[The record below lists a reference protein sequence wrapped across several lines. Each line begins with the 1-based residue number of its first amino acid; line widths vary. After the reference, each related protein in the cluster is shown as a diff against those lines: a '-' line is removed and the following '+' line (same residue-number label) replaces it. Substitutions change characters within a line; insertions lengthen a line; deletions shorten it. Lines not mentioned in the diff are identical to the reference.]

1 MTFPRPVLE
10 EGTEDSKD
18 SSLLTLWD
26 IFGRR
31 LSKAQWK
38 KWRRHYLDEIE
49 RYKNQEY
56 LGPFIARG
64 RRGHRGEQGLEGLM
78 GPQGP
83 PGPPGEDAPR
93 GECFPSTATR
103 DPNVTLDTS
112 ALEQSFKKLG
122 ESMEKVWGAQYEMN
136 RMVRKQ
142 LDASNLAQENQ
153 VRAMD
158 ELKDSNRQRN
168 FDYMFAN
175 IKVYDGKS
183 SVEFNEYTERLETA
197 CMISGRDIRKAAIA
211 LSSGAVTKVIKSI
224 PKKEPWSVVKAELK
238 RCFSENKTKV
248 HAATLFNN
256 FRRQG
261 HDENLRSYI
270 YVYTKAHRE
279 ATGVPAKDEY
289 DVGRKLDFLTRL
301 RNGAIANKISQSEDF
316 MKYHKYTLEDCFEK
330 ALHLESRFQAN
341 EMMNLTRENQID
353 QAKEK
358 KENQKQKNDEGVD
371 VYELTDGTKGG
382 NRKFGNC
389 YQR

>member
-1 MTFPRPVLE
+1 MLKKCFNLKSNAVYN
-10 EGTEDSKD
+10 
-18 SSLLTLWD
+18 SS
-26 IFGRR
+26 
-31 LSKAQWK
+31 A
-38 KWRRHYLDEIE
+38 
-49 RYKNQEY
+49 KNQEY

-83 PGPPGEDAPR
+83 PGPPGQDAPG
-93 GECFPSTATR
+93 GEYFPSAAAR

-153 VRAMD
+153 VRAME

-183 SVEFNEYTERLETA
+183 SVEFNERTERLETT
-197 CMISGRDIRKAAIA
+197 CMISGRDIREAAIA
-211 LSSGAVTKVIKSI
+211 LSSGAVTKVIRSI

-256 FRRQG
+256 FRGQG

-270 YVYTKAHRE
+270 YTL
-279 ATGVPAKDEY
+279 
-289 DVGRKLDFLTRL
+289 KL
-301 RNGAIANKISQSEDF
+301 I
-316 MKYHKYTLEDCFEK
+316 EK
-330 ALHLESRFQAN
+330 LQGCQQKMN
-341 EMMNLTRENQID
+341 MM
-353 QAKEK
+353 
-358 KENQKQKNDEGVD
+358 
-371 VYELTDGTKGG
+371 
-382 NRKFGNC
+382 
-389 YQR
+389 